1 MSFTIRTGI
10 RLNCTASASSVSVAG
25 RASAAICLFLHACS
39 NYFGPLLY
47 AAENPSTWPAAYGRR
62 LPPHSGHQLGLA
74 MTVRPP
80 SHTSV
85 CQSGDRFPYWYGE
98 GVKTPTITTRVSRE
112 LGTAIN
118 HGIYQPGTKL
128 PGERLLAES
137 LHVSRSTVRMA
148 LEELERQGR
157 VARSPQRGWFVPSP
171 TVGEPPSTLE
181 SFTEMARKR
190 GHTPTAEVLE
200 RSVRSATL
208 DEANRLGIAPGTDVL
223 ELVRLRGMNATPICV
238 DRNVLPMTLAHAL
251 LEADLTDASLY
262 ESLQTHCSVTIYRSA
277 YSVQAEAASADV
289 TALLRIATGSPVLVG
304 REIAYDRSGTPV
316 LLGLNTYRGDAYRFH
331 ADLYRAE

>member
-1 MSFTIRTGI
+1 
-10 RLNCTASASSVSVAG
+10 
-25 RASAAICLFLHACS
+25 
-39 NYFGPLLY
+39 
-47 AAENPSTWPAAYGRR
+47 
-62 LPPHSGHQLGLA
+62 
-74 MTVRPP
+74 
-80 SHTSV
+80 
-85 CQSGDRFPYWYGE
+85 
-98 GVKTPTITTRVSRE
+98 
-112 LGTAIN
+112 
-118 HGIYQPGTKL
+118 
-128 PGERLLAES
+128 
-137 LHVSRSTVRMA
+137 MA